1 MPAYKYQLKDGRTKW
16 YANFYYTDWTG
27 TQQHKCK
34 RGFDTKRAAKEYE
47 VAFLD
52 RYSKNP
58 TILFSSLVSNY
69 MDDMGH
75 RLKPTTLSGKQNIIE
90 NKLIPYF
97 GKLQI
102 CNIDAEMIRRWQNEL
117 ISYRNEKGQP
127 YAETYLYTIN
137 AQLSAIMNYAVS
149 YYKLPSNPC
158 RIAGFIGKNKADE
171 MNFWTQEEFE
181 HALEHEKKITYQVA
195 FKILF
200 YSGIREG
207 ELLALTPQDILRDEA
222 AIDINKNYA
231 VVDGVEFFLTPK
243 TKRSIRIVTIPETLH
258 KQILDF
264 VDSMALDPEERIFYF
279 KKDGLLSEFRRMTK
293 RAGNNPIRIHDLR
306 HSHVAMLVNMGV
318 IIEEISRRLG
328 HDSVKTTWDTYSH
341 LYPGTDKVLAQK
353 IELLLQQ
360 EQKAPIVAQYDTDN
374 VEMVPGSPLGK
385 VSQALLHKVE
395 TEDNTHIHKNN
406 RNIFQRYGIDIDTEE
421 LFGYKLLDYLAL
433 LAFGDSI
440 IQIIS
445 CFRPDPQLKDFI
457 LTLLSDSISSCEMI
471 NGSILDLDKFIVD
484 RMIPRYQKI
493 YGLHA

>member
-1 MPAYKYQLKDGRTKW
+1 MPAYKYQLQDGRTKW

-27 TQQHKCK
+27 SQKHKCK

-52 RYSKNP
+52 KYSKNP
-58 TILFSSLVSNY
+58 TILFSSLASNY
-69 MDDMGH
+69 MEDMQH
-75 RLKPTTLSGKQNIIE
+75 RLKPTTLRGKQTIIE
-90 NKLIPYF
+90 KKLIPYF

-117 ISYRNEKGQP
+117 IAYRDEKGQP

-137 AQLSAIMNYAVS
+137 AQLSAILNYAVS

-158 RIAGFIGKNKADE
+158 RIAGFIGKNRADE

-181 HALEHEKKITYQVA
+181 HAMKYEKKITYQIA

-231 VVDGVEFFLTPK
+231 VVDGLEFFLTPK
-243 TKRSIRIVTIPETLH
+243 TKRSIRTVTIPETLH

-264 VDSMALDPEERIFYF
+264 VDSMALEPEERIFYV
-279 KKDGLLSEFRRMTK
+279 KKDGLLTEFRRMTK
-293 RAGNNPIRIHDLR
+293 RAGNKPIRIHDLR

-318 IIEEISRRLG
+318 IIEEVSHRLG

-353 IELLLQQ
+353 IEVLLQQ
-360 EQKAPIVAQYDTDN
+360 NPQAAIQYDTDN
-374 VEMVPGSPLGK
+374 IELVPGSPLGK
-385 VSQALLHKVE
+385 VSQALLHKAE
-395 TEDNTHIHKNN
+395 EEDNTHIHKNN
-406 RNIFQRYGIDIDTEE
+406 RNIFQRYGIDIDAEE

-440 IQIIS
+440 IQLLS
-445 CFRPDPQLKDFI
+445 NFRPSLQLKDFI
-457 LTLLSDSISSCEMI
+457 LALLSDSISSCEMI

-484 RMIPRYQKI
+484 KVIPRYQKI
-493 YGLHA
+493 YELYAR